1 MKIAQEQTP
10 PFGLKRGWLLGIFSS
25 FKLELR
31 LGAGWF
37 VATEAAT
44 SAKEDCSLA
53 GSGVHREPLYQQ
65 AALEGSL
72 FYADAYLPHVN
83 VRLKAH
89 PWPLIVHAASCRP
102 RHWWAGGTFQTGIEG
117 LITLPNESLGFG
129 V

>member
-10 PFGLKRGWLLGIFSS
+10 PFGLKRGLAFRHF
-25 FKLELR
+25 FKLQAR
-31 LGAGWF
+31 TKTGCGV